1 MFKKELE
8 KMSHIKET
16 ENGAI
21 VYDSSMDKVVDL
33 FAQIGAMR
41 NRPRKDKFT
50 LFSEA
55 YFQDPN
61 LALKTLFYARDCREG
76 QGERQTFRDMYKTLI
91 TISQETAIDNIP
103 NIVEF
108 GRWDDLID
116 IMLDTDNNE
125 FISKAIEGIIG
136 RIELDMATNNPS
148 LLGKWMPSLNTSSK
162 ETVAKAKRVCK
173 MLGYTERD
181 YRKMLSHLRK
191 QINIVERQLSSKQYD
206 KVEYESIPSLAML
219 KYRNCFK
226 TKDTDR
232 YNEYIQSVVKGEK
245 KINASTLYPYDIVRS
260 YGSDDAW
267 KYNEQLEQQWKAL
280 PNYVTKEDWNG
291 LVVADVSGSMSSHLN
306 GLPMDVAISL
316 AIYIAEKTKGAFSD
330 CFITFSERP
339 TFVDIEPYDTLYDKI
354 RKTARANWGYNT
366 DLQKV
371 FNLILNTAIKNKAS
385 QSEMPQQ
392 LFIITDMEFDYGSNV
407 RGSRKTFMENIRE
420 KYHQAGY
427 ELPKLVW
434 WNVNARNSTFPMTV
448 DEAGV
453 QYVSGC
459 SPVILKTLL
468 GGEFLSPIDIVRNT
482 VDIERYK
489 NVKVSQ
495 KAIDI
500 K

>member
-1 MFKKELE
+1 MFREELKKNASL
-8 KMSHIKET
+8 KET

-41 NRPRKDKFT
+41 NRYDYEKYN
-50 LFSEA
+50 LFMEA
-55 YFQDPN
+55 YHQDPS
-61 LALKTLFYARDCREG
+61 LVLKTLFYARDCREG
-76 QGERQTFRDMYKTLI
+76 QGERDTFREMYQALI
-91 TISQETAIDNIP
+91 NIDTPTAIDNIP

-116 IMLDTDNNE
+116 IVLYTDNKE
-125 FISKAIEGIIG
+125 FIDQALHGIAG
-136 RIELDMATNNPS
+136 RIELDMSTNNPS
-148 LLGKWMPSLNTSSK
+148 LLGKWMPSINTSSNK
-162 ETVAKAKRVCK
+162 TVGEAKRLCK

-206 KVEYESIPSLAML
+206 KVEYESVPSLAML

-232 YNEYIQSVVKGEK
+232 YNKYIQSVVKGEN

-260 YGSDDAW
+260 YGSHHTSRYD
-267 KYNEQLEQQWKAL
+267 KQLEQQWKAL
-280 PNYVTKEDWNG
+280 PNYITKDDWNG
-291 LVVADVSGSMSSHLN
+291 LVVADVSGSMS
-306 GLPMDVAISL
+306 GLPMDVSISL
-316 AIYIAEKTKGAFSD
+316 AIYIAEKTKGEFSD

-371 FNLILNTAIKNKAS
+371 FDLILNTAIKNKAS
-385 QSEMPQQ
+385 QPEMPQQ

-468 GGEFLSPIDIVRNT
+468 GGEFLSPIDVVRNT

-489 NVKVSQ
+489 NVKVS
-495 KAIDI
+495 KKCIDI